1 MQMDWNRYRICCAQL
16 REPVLTRFETTLL
29 EGAGMSTVQSAPAYA
44 GALTA
49 ALITVLRQ
57 MRDLL
62 RQEAACGEGKDPA
75 CTDWN
80 RLGRKMRELYFLRL
94 AGVDRLKVAQ
104 EYVRE
109 HYQYQDRSADGMAP
123 WMLSFQGQHREAG
136 ELVRRI
142 DEVTDAFIREDL
154 PGIWKSAAAS
164 AGGKR

>member
-62 RQEAACGEGKDPA
+62 RQETACGEGKEQER
-75 CTDWN
+75 TDWN
-80 RLGRKMRELYFLRL
+80 RLGRKTRERYVLRL
-94 AGVDRLKVAQ
+94 PGVDGLRGAQ
-104 EYVRE
+104 E
-109 HYQYQDRSADGMAP
+109 
-123 WMLSFQGQHREAG
+123 
-136 ELVRRI
+136 
-142 DEVTDAFIREDL
+142 
-154 PGIWKSAAAS
+154 
-164 AGGKR
+164 

>member
-1 MQMDWNRYRICCAQL
+1 
-16 REPVLTRFETTLL
+16 
-29 EGAGMSTVQSAPAYA
+29 
-44 GALTA
+44 
-49 ALITVLRQ
+49 
-57 MRDLL
+57 
-62 RQEAACGEGKDPA
+62 
-75 CTDWN
+75 
-80 RLGRKMRELYFLRL
+80 MRERYFLRL

-123 WMLSFQGQHREAG
+123 WMLSFQGQHKEAG

-142 DEVTDAFIREDL
+142 DEETDAFIREDL